1 MTTVNGNFLKF
12 PGVYLFQE
20 IAHQVAAFKK
30 TAPEKRVIS
39 LGIGDVTQPLAPAV
53 IRATSPSNQIS
64 APVSTG
70 YSIRAWKYG
79 TSPAATPRNPQNGTA
94 SL

>member
-30 TAPEKRVIS
+30 TAPEKRVTT
-39 LGIGDVTQPLAPAV
+39 LGIGDVT
-53 IRATSPSNQIS
+53 RRSP
-64 APVSTG
+64 
-70 YSIRAWKYG
+70 
-79 TSPAATPRNPQNGTA
+79 PR
-94 SL
+94 